1 MTTNS
6 WMEIDITCGTK
17 IHALRAGTPLLFV
30 TWLFKIIFEVNYHV
44 YVKCQTRI
52 CTTWPSFPFTCRLL
66 FIISSHRLVV
76 LRNFLS
82 IRIVLSCF
90 YLLIFY
96 FEKFSTGI
104 WRLPFAVYVKPLKIS
119 YRYVAGFFFPT
130 ARSLGRQ
137 HCKVHDVRGWQCTIT
152 RECWPLARFILIN
165 LYMKKF
171 FSSWA
176 I

>member
-104 WRLPFAVYVKPLKIS
+104 WRLPFALYVKPLKTS
-119 YRYVAGFFFPT
+119 YRYVAGFFSQQRALWAGNIAKSMTSEGDNALLPT
-130 ARSLGRQ
+130 NVDHSRDL
-137 HCKVHDVRGWQCTIT
+137 
-152 RECWPLARFILIN
+152 
-165 LYMKKF
+165 
-171 FSSWA
+171 FS
-176 I
+176 